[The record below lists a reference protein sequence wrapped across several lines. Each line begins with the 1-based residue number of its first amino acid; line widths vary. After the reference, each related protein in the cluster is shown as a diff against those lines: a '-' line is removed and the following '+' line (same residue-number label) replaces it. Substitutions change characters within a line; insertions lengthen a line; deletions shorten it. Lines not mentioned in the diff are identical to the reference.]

1 MSSKNQHSDSRK
13 GRYVTLRPLFMR
25 DFFGPTPAEP
35 ALATSWA
42 LANFFLKFFLKFFFV
57 EKKVKKITCV

>member
-42 LANFFLKFFLKFFFV
+42 LANFFFEIFFEIFFR
-57 EKKVKKITCV
+57 